1 VTKNRFSG
9 PRENEGLARRAWL
22 FNVAALLFACS
33 VYGPSD
39 LPVAPKDDGTGG
51 GRLPQAGATAGDS
64 PSGGSVHGG
73 AAGTTGDGG
82 APPAGMS
89 GKSGANNGGNVSPD
103 AGAGG
108 ESGEGGAISGTPS
121 GGKPSG
127 GSASGGSASGGSHAG
142 AGGASAGSTT
152 GGSTTGGVPAILGLV
167 ASYPCESANGA
178 VLADVSG
185 QGKHASLANGS
196 GGSPAGFAFSTGR
209 VGNALTL
216 SSASRA
222 YVSLPQGI
230 AAKLSAMTIA
240 TWVKLKSGAAFQRIF
255 DLGVDTG
262 TFMYLVN
269 AGTSGF
275 VRFRIV
281 SDPLNKNQVLE
292 GAEALPVGKWT
303 HVAVTV
309 GDNGVSIYVDGAQV
323 AQQAP
328 AALRPS
334 DLGTTVNNFIGR
346 SPFPDDPYLDGQI
359 DELRIYNRV
368 LTTAEIGSLAKG
380 N

>member
-22 FNVAALLFACS
+22 VNVAALLFACS

-39 LPVAPKDDGTGG
+39 LQVARDEDGMGG
-51 GRLPQAGATAGDS
+51 GKPPQAGATSGDS
-64 PSGGSVHGG
+64 SGGSIHAGGNHVAG
-73 AAGTTGDGG
+73 AAGEGG
-82 APPAGMS
+82 PPAGGMP
-89 GKSGANNGGNVSPD
+89 GKSGASSGGNASPE

-108 ESGEGGAISGTPS
+108 EGGATSEAPS
-121 GGKPSG
+121 GGKPSAGNPSG
-127 GSASGGSASGGSHAG
+127 GNASGGSRAG

-152 GGSTTGGVPAILGLV
+152 GGATTGGAPAIPGLV

-178 VLADVSG
+178 VLADSSG
-185 QGKHASLANGS
+185 QGKHASLANGA
-196 GGSPAGFAFSTGR
+196 GGSPAGFAFSSGR

-230 AAKLSAMTIA
+230 VAKLSAMTIA
-240 TWVKLKSGAAFQRIF
+240 TWVKLKSGAAFQRVF

-309 GDNGVSIYVDGAQV
+309 GDNGISIYVDGAQV

-346 SPFPDDPYLDGQI
+346 SPFPDDPYLDGQL

-368 LTTAEIGSLAKG
+368 LTSAEIASLAKG